1 MESVAFCTGWR
12 KTPSHTLIQSEHPA
26 STWHKEMPCGGR
38 IHELMES
45 SLELQVGFWVPA
57 VRHPEL
63 ARRVNG
69 CHLAKAET

>member
-1 MESVAFCTGWR
+1 
-12 KTPSHTLIQSEHPA
+12 
-26 STWHKEMPCGGR
+26 MPCGGR
-38 IHELMES
+38 VHELMES